1 MISTLLSK
9 LLPKLLSKKISKLL
23 PERLRNRFSSLSKTV
38 CNDRRFFI
46 VNGRIVRFETR
57 PQAQSGFS
65 LIEVMIASLVVSI
78 GMLGIAGLQ
87 LVGMKGSHQS
97 YMRHQATFM
106 VNDLVE
112 RMRANP
118 DGVKA
123 AIPAYVFDTA
133 DTGGS
138 APNCLLPPAK
148 NCGIN
153 GADCDSAELAAY
165 DKHNLACKMG
175 DSLING
181 RMRVACQAAG
191 GGCANGRV
199 TVEVSWTER
208 ALGKETLSTINPLDL
223 TETRT
228 DNILLNTSIE

>member
-1 MISTLLSK
+1 MVTSRF
-9 LLPKLLSKKISKLL
+9 KIEFIDSQLIDAN
-23 PERLRNRFSSLSKTV
+23 ERVVRLKT
-38 CNDRRFFI
+38 
-46 VNGRIVRFETR
+46 G

-65 LIEVMIASLVVSI
+65 LIEIMIASLVVSI

-87 LVGMKGSHQS
+87 LVGMKGSQQS

-118 DGVKA
+118 NGVRA
-123 AIPAYVFDTA
+123 AIPAYVFDT
-133 DTGGS
+133 DTGVG
-138 APNCLLPPAK
+138 APNCMAPPAK

-153 GADCDSAELAAY
+153 GADCSVAELAAY
-165 DKHNLACKMG
+165 DKHDLACKMG
-175 DSLING
+175 DSLVNG

-199 TVEVSWTER
+199 IVEVSWTER
-208 ALGKETLSTINPLDL
+208 VLGKETLTTINPLDL

-228 DNILLNTSIE
+228 DNILLNTSID